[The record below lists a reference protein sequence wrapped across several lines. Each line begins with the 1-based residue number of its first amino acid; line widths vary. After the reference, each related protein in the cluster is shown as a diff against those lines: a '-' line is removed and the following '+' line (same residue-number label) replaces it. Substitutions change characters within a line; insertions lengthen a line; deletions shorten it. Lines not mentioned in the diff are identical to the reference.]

1 MGSVLVVDDDRD
13 SAELMRRLLMRGGH
27 SAWAV
32 EGGAQAL
39 DWLAGHSPLPDVI
52 ALDWMMP
59 LVGGADVLRAIRAET
74 AYRDVRV
81 IIVSAAYENELV
93 RTAKLLGADDYV
105 GKGTMPWEALVKRIE
120 GLMVRGG
127 KVAPEPGAGGRADV
141 PVAGV
146 SQAAGNP
153 LASS

>member
-1 MGSVLVVDDDRD
+1 MGSVLVVDDDAD
-13 SAELMRRLLMRGGH
+13 SAELMRRLLTRSGH

-32 EGGAQAL
+32 DGGSQAL
-39 DWLAGHSPLPDVI
+39 DWLAAHSPLPDVI
-52 ALDWMMP
+52 VLDWMMP
-59 LVGGADVLRAIRAET
+59 LVGGADVLRAIRAEP

-105 GKGTMPWEALVKRIE
+105 GKGTMPWEALVKRVE

-127 KVAPEPGAGGRADV
+127 EVPPGPGAGGGVDV
-141 PVAGV
+141 PVPNV
-146 SQAAGNP
+146 SQATGNP
-153 LASS
+153 LAGS

>member
-1 MGSVLVVDDDRD
+1 MGSVLVVDDDAD
-13 SAELMRRLLMRGGH
+13 SAELMRRLLTRSGH
-27 SAWAV
+27 SAWAA

-39 DWLAGHSPLPDVI
+39 EWLAGHSPLPDVI
-52 ALDWMMP
+52 VLDWMMP
-59 LVGGADVLRAIRAET
+59 LVGGADVLRAIRGEP
-74 AYRDVRV
+74 AYGDVRV

-120 GLMVRGG
+120 GLMVRSGEI
-127 KVAPEPGAGGRADV
+127 APRPGAGGGADV
-141 PVAGV
+141 PVGDV

-153 LASS
+153 LPSS